1 VKEST
6 VPAARPRP
14 GPARLVLVRH
24 AESLGNVADRDA
36 RSRGDSRL
44 DLHVRDA
51 DVALSP
57 TGEQQAAAVGRYV
70 ATLPADEQPTVVLSS
85 PYERAAATAAHALS
99 AMDGRLRVRQD
110 ERLRERELGL
120 FDGLTGAGIRNEFPH
135 EADRRRYLGKFY
147 YRPPSGESWCD
158 VALRVRSLLRD
169 MEDRYDGERVWVF
182 SHQAVIMS
190 FRLVLE
196 GLGEREILD
205 LDARSPMA
213 NCSMTSY
220 LRGPDGALELESY
233 ADPTATQDS
242 STPTTR
248 EAVNAGQEADRAL

>member
-1 VKEST
+1 

-36 RSRGDSRL
+36 RSRGDARL

-85 PYERAAATAAHALS
+85 PYERAAATAAHAMS
-99 AMDGRLRVRQD
+99 AMDGRLRVRHD

-120 FDGLTGAGIRNEFPH
+120 FDGLTGAGIREEFPH

-169 MEDRYDGERVWVF
+169 VEDRYDGERVWVF

-220 LRGPDGALELESY
+220 LRGAEGALELEAY
-233 ADPTATQDS
+233 ADPTAVEDS
-242 STPTTR
+242 SSPTTR
-248 EAVNAGQEADRAL
+248 EAANAGKEADRAL

>member
-1 VKEST
+1 
-6 VPAARPRP
+6 VPTARPRP
-14 GPARLVLVRH
+14 GPSRLVLVRH

-36 RSRGDSRL
+36 RSRGDARL
-44 DLHVRDA
+44 DLDVRDA

-57 TGEQQAAAVGRYV
+57 TGKEQAAAVGRFV
-70 ATLPADEQPTVVLSS
+70 ATLPADEQPTVVLAS

-99 AMDGRLRVRQD
+99 AMDGHLQVRFD
-110 ERLRERELGL
+110 ERLRERELGI
-120 FDGLTGAGIRNEFPH
+120 FDGLTGAGIRAEFPH

-169 MEDRYDGERVWVF
+169 VEDRYDGERVWIF

-196 GLGEREILD
+196 GLGERDILD

-233 ADPTATQDS
+233 ADASAVQDS
-242 STPTTR
+242 ATPTTR
-248 EAVNAGQEADRAL
+248 ESMHAGKETDHAL